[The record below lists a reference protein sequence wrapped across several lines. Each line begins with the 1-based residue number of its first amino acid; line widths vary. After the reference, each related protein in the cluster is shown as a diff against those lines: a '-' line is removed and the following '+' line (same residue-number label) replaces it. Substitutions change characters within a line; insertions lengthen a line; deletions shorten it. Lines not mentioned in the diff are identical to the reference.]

1 MDREGLPIIQG
12 TFHLSEITV
21 RRFIIEFLYF
31 DVYLDWKN
39 TDHPGEIN
47 TAIVKM
53 SVTVMD
59 FLKDLPS
66 FNKDNFTLH
75 SDLSARSSRRPS
87 IYLPTEDIPS
97 EVSARKTRFNFRRAH
112 FLPLSSSFQQ
122 IIITEK
128 KHILLR
134 YLHQQWNKKNNSKKR
149 ENGNLSEFGPAKRMR
164 LDVEDN

>member
-1 MDREGLPIIQG
+1 MWGLYCNIVPQ
-12 TFHLSEITV
+12 TPLVPDHQNTITTT
-21 RRFIIEFLYF
+21 I
-31 DVYLDWKN
+31 
-39 TDHPGEIN
+39 
-47 TAIVKM
+47 M
-53 SVTVMD
+53 SVTE

-87 IYLPTEDIPS
+87 IYLPTEEIPS
-97 EVSARKTRFNFRRAH
+97 EVSDWKGGLERILFIYQVASCVP
-112 FLPLSSSFQQ
+112 PLQQ

-149 ENGNLSEFGPAKRMR
+149 ENGATPTEWPAKRMR
-164 LDVEDN
+164 LEDDN

>member
-1 MDREGLPIIQG
+1 
-12 TFHLSEITV
+12 
-21 RRFIIEFLYF
+21 
-31 DVYLDWKN
+31 
-39 TDHPGEIN
+39 
-47 TAIVKM
+47 M
-53 SVTVMD
+53 SVMD

-97 EVSARKTRFNFRRAH
+97 EVSAWENVILIAPCIFWIVENSQSHPPRI
-112 FLPLSSSFQQ
+112 PFQQ

-149 ENGNLSEFGPAKRMR
+149 ENGNLGEFGPAKRMR